1 MTMPRPTYRRLRPS
15 ILVWFAVALAILLGT
30 YTVVALRQSRGA
42 LERSVHRSAEALA
55 GSLSLAVRNLTNAG
69 NLIDELWFAR
79 WQDAAMSMSAQR
91 PAARIPGRWL
101 FDFEASRIDWADL
114 DGRILS
120 STDAGAG
127 DYLPVTLLTDSSWS
141 ALRDGALYAEFDR
154 AVGSSAAVVRADTCA
169 LVIWG
174 AAGRLSSLQV
184 NVGAGFLLRSISEI
198 PSLEY
203 VVLQELDG
211 IVMASR
217 RVEEM
222 SRIADDSL
230 LTALLASPDGV
241 ASRDWRFADLAII
254 EAVAKVPDQPR
265 ILRVGFSRESLR
277 RLDYAITL
285 QLSVLA
291 GLIFLVGLGG
301 LAVLWTSQRY
311 TLAVED
317 LTAAEALT
325 DELFRGIRSALI
337 VIDRDGKIRLAN
349 PQAGSLLGQPS
360 NALVGKSYPEV
371 APGDPALFAPL
382 QEAGR
387 ATLEREIVWLNPAG
401 DERILLVSTTRL
413 RGQRDDAVAILHDV
427 TDARRLARQAE
438 QNERLAAM
446 GDLAAGVAHEI
457 RNPLNAISIAAQR
470 LRAEF
475 TPSEA
480 ADEYR
485 DLLGNLTAEIGR
497 LNETVQ
503 QFLSLA
509 RGLNLER
516 HEVEMATLLESVA
529 SGLRLEATE
538 KGVTFET
545 QIATLETVMGDAEA
559 LRKVVVNLG
568 QNALAATPRGGTVKL
583 AAVDTDGAVRFTVTD
598 TGLGIDPAD
607 LPQLFRPYFTRKKLG
622 SGIGLALVHR
632 IVTEHGGT
640 IEVASKP
647 GEGSAFTVTLPA
659 QATGR
664 PA

>member
-1 MTMPRPTYRRLRPS
+1 MPRPTYRRLRPS